1 MISEEVTMAKHR
13 KRSPLEFALPIP
25 LALALVGIAI
35 LISFS
40 PRHPVAA
47 ADPAPL
53 SVQEECQQA
62 RAYPDRTAEDLAWI
76 NACVHALE
84 YRAAPTSTT
93 TPPPSTPAT
102 SAPTITPPVTTP
114 PVTTAPPTTSAPS
127 STPPNDQRYCAPW
140 PAIPDATCTGYQHT
154 GVTLHQ
160 CDEGDGDNDG
170 HLTVTRTF
178 DGCLFQGNQD
188 FLRIQAPNIVIKNSK
203 LVGVIAPHWQTPHK
217 YMGLKVIDTEITG
230 FTADNAPIADGD
242 DYSCLRCYV
251 HDTSTGIGGGN
262 NVSIIDS
269 VVDRMVYS
277 SGAHQAA
284 VGMNYGTNI
293 TIWHNNLSCWRVN
306 VPPGP
311 QGCSAA
317 LSLYDEGTMNGVLVK
332 NNLFNAAGEY
342 CAYSGGPTAK
352 NVKFISN
359 LFGIRFHPNCGN
371 AGPLHSWYPGN
382 EGYEWTDNFFTD
394 GRPIVR

>member
-1 MISEEVTMAKHR
+1 MGRHR
-13 KRSPLEFALPIP
+13 KARNPLEFILPIP
-25 LALALVGIAI
+25 VAIGLVGIAI
-35 LISFS
+35 LVSISPTRS
-40 PRHPVAA
+40 APA

-53 SVQEECQQA
+53 SLREECQQA
-62 RAYPDRTAEDLAWI
+62 RLYPDRTIPDILWLEQ
-76 NACVHALE
+76 CEHALE
-84 YRAAPTSTT
+84 FRSPPATTPPATPPPTTT
-93 TPPPSTPAT
+93 TPTFTAPPT
-102 SAPTITPPVTTP
+102 TTP
-114 PVTTAPPTTSAPS
+114 QPTTAPPTTT
-127 STPPNDQRYCAPW
+127 TPPNTTPPDPPGNRYCAPW
-140 PAIPDATCTGYQHT
+140 PAIPDTSCTGYVHT

-178 DGCLFQGNQD
+178 DGCLFQGNQG

-203 LVGVIAPHWQTPHK
+203 LIGVMATHWSSQHK

-230 FTADNAPIADGD
+230 FVNDNAPIADGD
-242 DYSCLRCYV
+242 DYSCLRCHV

-269 VVDRMVYS
+269 VVDRMVYAT
-277 SGAHQAA
+277 GAHQAA
-284 VGMNYGTNI
+284 VGMNYGSNI

-359 LFGIRFHPNCGN
+359 LFGTRFHPNCGN
-371 AGPLHSWYPGN
+371 SGPLHSWYPSN

-394 GRPIVR
+394 GRQIIR